1 MAASEIAHQG
11 AEGKAL
17 GGRPKPT
24 ATRLRR
30 LLQLLMILLVLAIGV
45 QFSRF
50 VASCLDPRL
59 PAAARPPGVGG
70 FLPIA
75 GLMGLRHWFS
85 TGRLDAVQPSAA
97 VLLLLAL
104 LASLV
109 LKKSFCA
116 WLCPVGTLSEWLW
129 RLRAKLLPR
138 WPAHRIPRWLDGVLM
153 APKYLLL
160 AFFAFF
166 IVVAMPLR
174 ALEAFIEGPY
184 NRVADVRMLAFFAH
198 PSTLALA
205 VLAGLLLLSFLV
217 QNAWCRYLCPYG
229 ALTGLVSL
237 LSPLKVRRVD
247 EACTHCKACTR
258 ACPMHLKVHEL
269 GTVRSP
275 ECTACLLCV
284 DACPEPAAL
293 VVGPGPGLK
302 RPGLALAALALVLLV
317 YFGGIALAMAAG
329 HWRNGIDREEY
340 LRIVPP
346 AMQRYPVQDG
356 ETDGT
361 RSP

>member
-1 MAASEIAHQG
+1 MAASESSEQE
-11 AEGKAL
+11 AERTVHT
-17 GGRPKPT
+17 GRLKPA

-30 LLQLLMILLVLAIGV
+30 TVQLLMVLLVLAIGV
-45 QFSRF
+45 QFGRF
-50 VASCLDPRL
+50 VASCLNPSL
-59 PAAARPPGVGG
+59 PAAERPPGVGG

-75 GLMGLRHWFS
+75 GLMGLRHWLA

-104 LASLV
+104 LVSLL

-116 WLCPVGTLSEWLW
+116 WLCPIGTLSEWLW
-129 RLRAKLLPR
+129 RLRAKLFPR
-138 WPAHRIPRWLDGVLM
+138 WPAHRIPRWLDGLLM

-160 AFFAFF
+160 AFFAYF
-166 IVVAMPLR
+166 IFVAMPLR
-174 ALEAFIEGPY
+174 ALGAFIEGPY

-198 PSTLALA
+198 PSALTLA
-205 VLAGLLLLSFLV
+205 VLGALLLLSFLV

-247 EACTHCKACTR
+247 EACTHCQACTR

-284 DACPEPAAL
+284 DACPEREAL
-293 VVGPGPGLK
+293 VVGPRPGLK
-302 RPGLALAALALVLLV
+302 RPRIALAALALVLLV
-317 YFGGIALAMAAG
+317 YFGGIALAVATG
-329 HWRNGIDREEY
+329 HWRNGIGREEY
-340 LRIVPP
+340 LRIVPQ
-346 AMQRYPVQDG
+346 AVQRYPVQAR
-356 ETDGT
+356 EP
-361 RSP
+361 RPSSP

>member
-1 MAASEIAHQG
+1 MAASEIAHPE
-11 AEGKAL
+11 AEREAHA
-17 GGRPKPT
+17 GRPKPT

-30 LLQLLMILLVLAIGV
+30 ALQLFMVLLVLVIGV

-59 PAAARPPGVGG
+59 PAVARPPGVGG

-75 GLMGLRHWFS
+75 GLMGLRHWLA

-104 LASLV
+104 LASLL

-116 WLCPVGTLSEWLW
+116 WLCPIGALSEWLW
-129 RLRAKLLPR
+129 RLRAKLFPR
-138 WPAHRIPRWLDGVLM
+138 WPAHRLPRWLDGVLM

-166 IVVAMPLR
+166 IFVAMPPR

-198 PSTLALA
+198 PSTLTVA

-237 LSPLKVRRVD
+237 LSPLKVRRVE
-247 EACTHCKACTR
+247 EACTHCQACTR

-269 GTVRSP
+269 GAVRSP

-284 DACPEPAAL
+284 DACPEPDAL

-302 RPGLALAALALVLLV
+302 RPRLALAALALVLLV

-329 HWRNGIDREEY
+329 HWRNGIGREEY